1 MSFFI
6 IDLFD
11 KSRTQQKDLFL
22 KEYLKDLA
30 LLAVR
35 HAYTLGQVTLLV
47 DGNVELC
54 LLESGHVKG
63 LQALAHK
70 YHRATADSWKWQW
83 GKMLASRDLTV
94 DWSDEN
100 LPFLDVLMFLVG
112 VLKFRRSQKQHPWKE
127 KSLIFRARIIN
138 VLAKLLETVL
148 LTAVITYMQQH
159 DVYRADVPSRRLRPG
174 LVSCFSSV

>member
-47 DGNVELC
+47 AGNGNGVRC
-54 LLESGHVKG
+54 WLL
-63 LQALAHK
+63 
-70 YHRATADSWKWQW
+70 
-83 GKMLASRDLTV
+83 
-94 DWSDEN
+94 
-100 LPFLDVLMFLVG
+100 
-112 VLKFRRSQKQHPWKE
+112 
-127 KSLIFRARIIN
+127 
-138 VLAKLLETVL
+138 
-148 LTAVITYMQQH
+148 VI
-159 DVYRADVPSRRLRPG
+159 
-174 LVSCFSSV
+174 